1 MNTSESDKSYK
12 RSQVAQ
18 KLNLTIDTIRNWEM
32 NGLLKVKR
40 KENGY
45 RVYYENDINRLKIIR
60 SLRCANYSLSAILRM
75 MNKLESE
82 QNSAY
87 EMYEILNTPGDD
99 ESIISVCDNLVD
111 SLESAIENAGD
122 AKKILEEIK
131 KINPPL

>member
-1 MNTSESDKSYK
+1 
-12 RSQVAQ
+12 
-18 KLNLTIDTIRNWEM
+18 
-32 NGLLKVKR
+32 
-40 KENGY
+40 
-45 RVYYENDINRLKIIR
+45 
-60 SLRCANYSLSAILRM
+60 M